1 MECLFHI
8 EASECHEQNFCG
20 SRSTNILFIN
30 SINLHALNSIFFLF
44 IKICC
49 PFLQDYIT
57 ADSLDSCENRKD
69 SEDFTDVYFE
79 ILTNWGNPQF
89 VGLTEVGYIIGKT

>member
-1 MECLFHI
+1 M
-8 EASECHEQNFCG
+8 
-20 SRSTNILFIN
+20 
-30 SINLHALNSIFFLF
+30 
-44 IKICC
+44 CC

-89 VGLTEVGYIIGKT
+89 VGLTEVGYNRKDLKNSSNSCVH

>member
-1 MECLFHI
+1 MDCDPQTFSSYI
-8 EASECHEQNFCG
+8 FSVGF
-20 SRSTNILFIN
+20 
-30 SINLHALNSIFFLF
+30 INLHALNSIFFVF

-49 PFLQDYIT
+49 PLLQDYIT

-89 VGLTEVGYIIGKT
+89 VGLTEVGYNRKDLKKSINSCIH